1 MGIFSRPYN
10 KKRVKR
16 GDLYYSNQRE
26 LTPFGWLFLIVAI
39 VVNFLVMVYAD
50 KDWFAISTLVS
61 FGVYFLI
68 KYLADGS
75 VDK

>member
-1 MGIFSRPYN
+1 MGIFSRPYD
-10 KKRVKR
+10 KKRLKR
-16 GDLYYSNQRE
+16 GDLYYSNQRK
-26 LTPFGWLFLIVAI
+26 LTPFGRLFLIVAI
-39 VVNFLVMVYAD
+39 VVKFLVMVYAD

>member
-1 MGIFSRPYN
+1 MGIFSRPYD
-10 KKRVKR
+10 KKRLKR
-16 GDLYYSNQRE
+16 GDLYYSNQRK

-50 KDWFAISTLVS
+50 KDWFAISTLVT
-61 FGVYFLI
+61 FGAYFLI